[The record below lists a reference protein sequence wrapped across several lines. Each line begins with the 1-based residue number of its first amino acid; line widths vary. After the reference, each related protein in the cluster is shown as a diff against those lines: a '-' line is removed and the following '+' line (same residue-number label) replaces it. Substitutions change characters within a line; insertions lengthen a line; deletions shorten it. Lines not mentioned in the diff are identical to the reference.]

1 MNAKE
6 MKDLQIRTL
15 QPRIL
20 AVISQII
27 EDIQS
32 EVKTGSARGL
42 KTFDIKSIPDL
53 KLLLSYVVLEL
64 ELLGYKTYVRL
75 TGCDDD
81 GRRTGCELQ
90 VSWFF
95 QHPTVHG
102 I

>member
-32 EVKTGSARGL
+32 EVKTGNSRGF
-42 KTFDIKSIPDL
+42 KTFNIKNGTEL
-53 KLLLSYVVLEL
+53 ELLLSYVVLEL
-64 ELLGYKTYVRL
+64 KLLGYKTHVRL
-75 TGCDDD
+75 TGCDEN
-81 GRRTGCELQ
+81 GWRTGCELE

-95 QHPTVHG
+95 KHPTVHG
-102 I
+102 

>member
-32 EVKTGSARGL
+32 EVKTGNSRGF
-42 KTFDIKSIPDL
+42 KTFNIKNGTEL
-53 KLLLSYVVLEL
+53 ELLLSYVVLEL
-64 ELLGYKTYVRL
+64 KLLGYKTHVRL
-75 TGCDDD
+75 TGCDEN
-81 GRRTGCELQ
+81 GRRTGCELE

-95 QHPTVHG
+95 KHPTVHG
-102 I
+102 

>member
-32 EVKTGSARGL
+32 EVKTGNVRGL
-42 KTFDIKSIPDL
+42 KTFNIKNGTEL
-53 KLLLSYVVLEL
+53 ELLLSYVVLEL
-64 ELLGYKTYVRL
+64 KLLGYKTHVRL
-75 TGCDDD
+75 TGCDEN
-81 GRRTGCELQ
+81 GWRTGCELE

-95 QHPTVHG
+95 KHPTVHG
-102 I
+102 

>member
-32 EVKTGSARGL
+32 EVKTGNSRGL
-42 KTFDIKSIPDL
+42 KTFNIKNGTEL
-53 KLLLSYVVLEL
+53 ELLLSYVVLEL
-64 ELLGYKTYVRL
+64 KLLGYKTHVRL
-75 TGCDDD
+75 TGCDEK
-81 GRRTGCELQ
+81 GRRTGCELE

-102 I
+102 